1 MLIAIS
7 VPHLTEST
15 HVATRGRARIAGRE
29 PTGPI
34 LGFER
39 IEMMGD
45 LRFQVR
51 IEPAP
56 AEQVDE
62 PTPHHSPPV
71 GLARNFAITATVDS
85 QLSVS
90 SAICLRP
97 RAVSS

>member
-1 MLIAIS
+1 MS
-7 VPHLTEST
+7 EST
-15 HVATRGRARIAGRE
+15 HVTTRSRSRIAGRE
-29 PTGPI
+29 PMGPI

-39 IEMMGD
+39 IEMMGE

-62 PTPHHSPPV
+62 LTPHHSPPA
-71 GLARNFAITATVDS
+71 GLARNFAISDTVCS

-97 RAVSS
+97 RGVSS